1 MSDSIESR
9 LKEAYADMTTTP
21 ELREDVLKSLKS
33 LPRETPPAAPR
44 RPIRMLVGA
53 AVAATVLV
61 AAILLGRSPATD
73 EAAPLAATAQEA
85 LGPELH
91 RELIATKGGLER
103 IRLLI
108 EHRDRLATLSP
119 EAGLEIADRV
129 FDAFPWSRHEI
140 GSGLPESRRQ
150 KQKDLFAIRDLVVKN
165 DFRELSWL
173 FVRMLEHG
181 DPYVRLHGVQRMQDL
196 RTSRHATEVATALG
210 DVDDRVRAEAARALV
225 AWNVEASRPAVL
237 ALLRDPDEDVR
248 EAVAH
253 ALETWRDP
261 ETRRAVIAI
270 LGDPDFDV
278 RSAAAT
284 TLERQDAKD
293 ALPALR
299 AAREKEVQPGMQP
312 VLDSVIRS
320 LEALRGERRP
330 VKALGSWTGP
340 TSGVEKADVAFL
352 GDEKGWAR
360 NWERVRGREPRPNVS
375 FGRQFVLGVFAG
387 EGFNSRGYDAVVTE
401 DDGRM
406 LIRLRQRFYQ
416 TMGGRGRGHGVA
428 VPGPAAD
435 RQAHRGRGERPG
447 DDRRRPDLGRA
458 GHLPLVEAPHRESLY
473 FASKESASRA
483 PAASVAWSP
492 RLSDP
497 VSTPKS
503 SFTSGKSPKLAQ
515 RLPSGADEKRLV
527 RREEPDL
534 ACEPDLVLPGGERR
548 ERELRLEQ
556 QREGGALLDVE
567 DVLAA
572 ALHRLG
578 HRGQGVRIRDLARG
592 QPRDIAVRHS
602 GAAGGDEQNG
612 GQEQGDPHGHL
623 LGGTGPAKPSK
634 RRPDYGTPASFPA
647 RDP

>member
-416 TMGGRGRGHGVA
+416 TMGG
-428 VPGPAAD
+428 
-435 RQAHRGRGERPG
+435 G
-447 DDRRRPDLGRA
+447 D
-458 GHLPLVEAPHRESLY
+458 EAT
-473 FASKESASRA
+473 
-483 PAASVAWSP
+483 AW
-492 RLSDP
+492 L
-497 VSTPKS
+497 
-503 SFTSGKSPKLAQ
+503 F
-515 RLPSGADEKRLV
+515 
-527 RREEPDL
+527 
-534 ACEPDLVLPGGERR
+534 LVLPRTDK
-548 ERELRLEQ
+548 LIV
-556 QREGGALLDVE
+556 VE
-567 DVLAA
+567 ENV
-572 ALHRLG
+572 
-578 HRGQGVRIRDLARG
+578 QGTI
-592 QPRDIAVRHS
+592 
-602 GAAGGDEQNG
+602 GGDPIWVERA
-612 GQEQGDPHGHL
+612 
-623 LGGTGPAKPSK
+623 TC
-634 RRPDYGTPASFPA
+634 RW
-647 RDP
+647 